1 MKAIAKDFEESLIT
15 LINRPF
21 KESGLDPKEKAREEF
36 SCLQKRRIYTSWN
49 QYQRN
54 FSKIYEEFG
63 ASHDP
68 NNPTKE
74 LQR

>member
-1 MKAIAKDFEESLIT
+1 MKAIAKDFEDSLIT

-21 KESGLDPKEKAREEF
+21 KESGLDPKKRQEKSSLVYKREE
-36 SCLQKRRIYTSWN
+36 STSWN

-54 FSKIYEEFG
+54 FSKIYQEFG
-63 ASHDP
+63 DSHDP